1 MHTLV
6 CKKRPKAAEGLLGQT
21 SWCEGGR
28 GGVVRGWAG
37 RGQEG
42 RRAGPREVRPGDS
55 EASPAAPSPGSLGA
69 RHLGRV
75 DTDQP
80 GESAQAFFQPDAR
93 LPSIGQN
100 AFQLCWTAG

>member
-6 CKKRPKAAEGLLGQT
+6 CKKKPEGAEGLLGQV
-21 SWCEGGR
+21 SWCESGR
-28 GGVVRGWAG
+28 VG
-37 RGQEG
+37 G

-80 GESAQAFFQPDAR
+80 GASVQAFFQPDER

-100 AFQLCWTAG
+100 AFQLCRTAG

>member
-1 MHTLV
+1 MHTSV
-6 CKKRPKAAEGLLGQT
+6 CKRRPEGARACWVRRLGARVGG
-21 SWCEGGR
+21 EGA
-28 GGVVRGWAG
+28 GG
-37 RGQEG
+37 QD
-42 RRAGPREVRPGDS
+42 PREVRPGDS

-93 LPSIGQN
+93 LPSTGHN
-100 AFQLCWTAG
+100 AFQLCRTAG